1 MDAVNFNAE
10 WSSEQTYYK
19 DGKGQRRVALRSVSN
34 VSGVAARRRCQDRR
48 RRPKKTQLC
57 TPMVG
62 PPLQA
67 ASSSGAG
74 SGAGGGGGSG
84 AACAL
89 DAGAPPAPAR
99 KCSRRVSSSDAHSAV
114 SRDLRP
120 LLPLPTPAASA
131 SSSSSQGGGSDP
143 LARMQ
148 LLTLNDA
155 RTSPG
160 GRPQER
166 DRQRELALTLQ
177 QLGMCSEANYANDLY
192 LYMMRRHQHQQF
204 RVSDVPQALTQRM
217 RGLLVDWL
225 VQVQVY
231 FEMSEETLYLAV
243 YLLNAYLRVA
253 ELHVPTLQLLG
264 MTCLYVACKV
274 EESSVPEVHMLCYL
288 MEHTYRKEQLLR
300 MERLLLERL
309 KFSLYYVQPL
319 HLLQVLLHL
328 SDACQEITFLSTY
341 LMELSLSD
349 VDSVTF
355 GAMQLAAGALCLA
368 RHVTLEY
375 RHGVMGIVDGETAW
389 NDTLGYYSSYSERL
403 LYRCMHRMSSL
414 VLGAQ
419 SSRLRSSYT
428 KFSAPAWLGV
438 SQCPALDA
446 SRFLKFCAVDVC
458 DGAPP

>member
-19 DGKGQRRVALRSVSN
+19 DGKGKRRVALRSVSN
-34 VSGVAARRRCQDRR
+34 VGGVAARRRCQDGR
-48 RRPKKTQLC
+48 RRPKKMQLC

-67 ASSSGAG
+67 ASG
-74 SGAGGGGGSG
+74 SAGGG

-120 LLPLPTPAASA
+120 LLPPPPTSAAAAA

-166 DRQRELALTLQ
+166 DRHRELALTLQ

-231 FEMSEETLYLAV
+231 FDMSEETLYLAV

-253 ELHVPTLQLLG
+253 EVHVPTLQLLG
-264 MTCLYVACKV
+264 MTCLYVACKM

-328 SDACQEITFLSTY
+328 SDACQEINFLSTY

-368 RHVTLEY
+368 RHVMLEY
-375 RHGVMGIVDGETAW
+375 RQGVMSIGDGETAW
-389 NDTLGYYSSYSERL
+389 TDTLSYYSSYSERL

-414 VLGAQ
+414 VLGVQ
-419 SSRLRSSYT
+419 SSRLRSSYA